1 MQEVFEGLKKI
12 CDVLAKN
19 LRRRIIPAGLLS
31 FWQPGQQRMNTFPAH
46 PIPRPARRRSRDAPA
61 SRGLGRIAPA
71 GVQRAAPSGAR
82 RIGAGVQRAAPSGAR
97 RIGAGVQRAA
107 PFGARRIGAGVQRA
121 APFGARGC
129 RAAPCRYPRRT
140 PPRQGVRIISR
151 LFEKT
156 VN

>member
-61 SRGLGRIAPA
+61 SRGPGHSPRRESRGQRPLAHPAQGRCTPRRG
-71 GVQRAAPSGAR
+71 GVQQPALPS
-82 RIGAGVQRAAPSGAR
+82 IGFFAVFFRNLLTFRVFHLQCILCMDSSLT
-97 RIGAGVQRAA
+97 V
-107 PFGARRIGAGVQRA
+107 
-121 APFGARGC
+121 
-129 RAAPCRYPRRT
+129 RYLLTELPDHS
-140 PPRQGVRIISR
+140 RQTCI
-151 LFEKT
+151 
-156 VN
+156 